1 MPAKKKAAKKA
12 AVKKIPAKK
21 TTGKNK
27 NESPQVNLHQFLD
40 EVKKR
45 AYEIFLERG
54 SAHGNDLNDWIKAE
68 SEIKQRYGI
77 K

>member
-1 MPAKKKAAKKA
+1 MPAKKKTAKKN
-12 AVKKIPAKK
+12 AVKKASAPK
-21 TTGKNK
+21 TTGKTK
-27 NESPQVNLHQFLD
+27 AESPQINLQQFLD

-45 AYEIFLERG
+45 AYEIFLEHG
-54 SAHGNDLNDWIKAE
+54 SSHGSDLNDWIRAE